1 MRNARISD
9 QLTTD
14 HGFNSL
20 DSAPAVANPIET
32 QTIANS
38 MAVASLASMAVRSR
52 ISTQSPANSIAWST
66 QSRLF
71 FFRSDP
77 APSGD
82 DRRAFSWLSDSETS
96 RLRFTRMPLQGSEEE
111 TNVSCQ

>member
-71 FFRSDP
+71 FS
-77 APSGD
+77 AATQLQVATTGGH
-82 DRRAFSWLSDSETS
+82 S
-96 RLRFTRMPLQGSEEE
+96 RG
-111 TNVSCQ
+111 